1 MWFCQLN
8 YSANVLQSFLHP
20 LYSLYDWEYIVSLV
34 TIDRTISFASLARE
48 SLIINSQPFT
58 FRAFNHIKIFRAA
71 GAVLTAISCTYRTT
85 HTNGAL
91 RIDQQ
96 HHARNPHT
104 TLIAVVMKS
113 PSIALMTSAPMHE
126 NPKNPAKI
134 VSIRQPRNPTI
145 LATKLFSLVVSMVMI
160 LR

>member
-1 MWFCQLN
+1 M
-8 YSANVLQSFLHP
+8 SFT
-20 LYSLYDWEYIVSLV
+20 Y
-34 TIDRTISFASLARE
+34 LARE
-48 SLIINSQPFT
+48 SLFIHSQPVT
-58 FRAFNHIKIFRAA
+58 FWAINHIKVFGTA
-71 GAVLTAISCTYRTT
+71 GAVLTAISLTYRTA

-96 HHARNPHT
+96 HQARNPHT
-104 TLIAVVMKS
+104 ALIAVVMKS

-145 LATKLFSLVVSMVMI
+145 LATKLFSLVVSMAMI